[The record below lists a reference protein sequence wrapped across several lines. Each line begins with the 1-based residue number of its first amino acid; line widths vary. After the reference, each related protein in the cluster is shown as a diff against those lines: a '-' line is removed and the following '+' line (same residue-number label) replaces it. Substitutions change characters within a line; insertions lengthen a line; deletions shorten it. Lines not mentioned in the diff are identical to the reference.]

1 MLVSSNEGCS
11 PLTVAR
17 WNLALTGVLYNHW
30 EYKLWHPG
38 KHGWG
43 GFAEEN
49 ERENAT
55 VVRGSTRDR
64 VMDPKDASFM
74 SAMRSV
80 EPAAATRLL
89 RFGVDDRVRCK
100 ISPTKW
106 QRGRVVQLHYRE
118 DTWPAGRVA
127 AYRIELE
134 EPVGMVITAFEDRAD
149 LIRAEGAFGP
159 PNSNK
164 RRITPNPSAIEAY
177 S

>member
-1 MLVSSNEGCS
+1 MAYVSDRCD
-11 PLTVAR
+11 AQM
-17 WNLALTGVLYNHW
+17 
-30 EYKLWHPG
+30 
-38 KHGWG
+38 
-43 GFAEEN
+43 
-49 ERENAT
+49 RE
-55 VVRGSTRDR
+55 STRVMDHR

-74 SAMRSV
+74 SAMRTSA
-80 EPAAATRLL
+80 EPTAATRPL
-89 RFGVDDRVRCK
+89 RFGVDERVRCK

-106 QRGRVVQLHYRE
+106 QRGRIVQLHYRE

-159 PNSNK
+159 PMNSNK
-164 RRITPNPSAIEAY
+164 RRITPHPSAIEAY